1 MNSKYAK
8 TEEVLTLPK
17 MKERLHFIRE
27 VRKIVTLVLVLTAI
41 VGLCFGV
48 GFLAGERQNRSVPE
62 LSAIVVQNQLEQV
75 SQLATTQYNYTN
87 MGQFSQSSNFHGIK
101 IPFSGKHFI
110 VSYDGVILAGVDL
123 KKSEIKI
130 LGNTVTVTLPEAEI
144 LSHEINEDSLKVFD
158 ETKNIFNP
166 ITLENYNNFYREE
179 KGKVEN
185 KAVEGGLM
193 VQAEEQ
199 AQLVVKQTLG
209 PVAEQNEMNLEIK
222 VSI

>member
-48 GFLAGERQNRSVPE
+48 GFLAGERQNGSVPE

-166 ITLENYNNFYREE
+166 ITLENYNSFYREE

>member
-1 MNSKYAK
+1 M
-8 TEEVLTLPK
+8 PK
-17 MKERLHFIRE
+17 MNERLHFIRE

-48 GFLAGERQNRSVPE
+48 GFLAGERQNGSVPE

-166 ITLENYNNFYREE
+166 ITLENYNSFYREE